1 MKKGRLLQ
9 NKNVNKAIQ
18 VSKITL
24 IINLS
29 LSLLKFV
36 AGYIGKS
43 SAMLSD
49 AVHSASDVLST
60 IVVMVGIK
68 ISEKQP
74 DREYPY
80 GHERM
85 ECVASIILSVALAI
99 TGAGIGYSG
108 IKKIFSGQYN
118 TLSVSSGIAL
128 TAAVLSIVIKEW
140 MYWYTRSA
148 AKHTNSDALMA
159 DAWHHRS
166 DALSSV
172 GSLIGILGARL
183 GYAILDPIASVVIC
197 GCILKAALDI
207 FKESINKMVDHS
219 CDNATETK
227 IREVVL
233 QQQGVDGIDEL
244 KTRMFGAKM
253 YVDIEILA
261 DGNLALYDA
270 HGIAEAVHQT
280 IENNFP
286 QCTHCMV
293 HVNAKELLY
302 ST

>member
-1 MKKGRLLQ
+1 
-9 NKNVNKAIQ
+9 
-18 VSKITL
+18 
-24 IINLS
+24 
-29 LSLLKFV
+29 
-36 AGYIGKS
+36 IGKS

-74 DREYPY
+74 DREHPY

-108 IKKIFSGQYN
+108 IKKIFSEQYN
-118 TLSVSSGIAL
+118 TLSAPSGIAL

-140 MYWYTRSA
+140 MYWFTRNA

-207 FKESINKMVDHS
+207 FKES
-219 CDNATETK
+219 
-227 IREVVL
+227 R
-233 QQQGVDGIDEL
+233 
-244 KTRMFGAKM
+244 
-253 YVDIEILA
+253 
-261 DGNLALYDA
+261 
-270 HGIAEAVHQT
+270 
-280 IENNFP
+280 
-286 QCTHCMV
+286 
-293 HVNAKELLY
+293 
-302 ST
+302 

>member
-1 MKKGRLLQ
+1 MEKGRLLQ
-9 NKNVNKAIQ
+9 NENINKAIQ

-24 IINLS
+24 IINLG
-29 LSLLKFV
+29 LSLLKFA

-74 DREYPY
+74 DREHPY

-207 FKESINKMVDHS
+207 FRESINKMVDHS
-219 CDNATETK
+219 CDNTTETK
-227 IREVVL
+227 IRELVL
-233 QQQGVDGIDEL
+233 QQQGVEGIDDL

-261 DGNLALYDA
+261 DGSLVLYDA
-270 HGIAEAVHQT
+270 HRIAEGVHQA
-280 IENNFP
+280 IENSFP
-286 QCTHCMV
+286 QCKHCMV
-293 HVNAKELLY
+293 HVNTNEL
-302 ST
+302 SHSA

>member
-1 MKKGRLLQ
+1 MEKGRLLQ

-29 LSLLKFV
+29 LSLLKFA

-74 DREYPY
+74 DREHPY

-118 TLSVSSGIAL
+118 TLSVSSGI
-128 TAAVLSIVIKEW
+128 
-140 MYWYTRSA
+140 
-148 AKHTNSDALMA
+148 ALMA

-270 HGIAEAVHQT
+270 HRIAEGVHQT

-286 QCTHCMV
+286 QCKHCMV
-293 HVNAKELLY
+293 HVNTNELLY